1 MNNHFENKLN
11 VTNDELIKTKDE
23 LIKTKDELNKTNAKL
38 DKTNNEFKETKKLF
52 RKKIKSLKIKL
63 GLTNEIINQTENYN
77 NERHE
82 CLESKIN
89 VLINSYKSIIYKKIE
104 QSSS

>member
-52 RKKIKSLKIKL
+52 RKKIKSLKIKH

-77 NERHE
+77 NKRHE
-82 CLESKIN
+82 YLESKIN
-89 VLINSYKSIIYKKIE
+89 ILINSFKVL
-104 QSSS
+104 